1 MDRSVADELAIRNL
15 VARYCH
21 AIADRDDKAWAE
33 CWSADAEWSVLGQV
47 SSGREAILARYLS
60 LVGGG
65 LRFVEQ
71 VATDGVIEVEGDAA
85 RGRWRIAE
93 TIFPKQGPALVN
105 RGSYDDAYRRDRD
118 GVWRFA
124 RREFKAYYFG
134 APDLSAEPRPS
145 SGWLN
150 AR

>member
-33 CWSADAEWSVLGQV
+33 CWSAESEWSVLGQV
-47 SSGREAILARYLS
+47 SSGREAILARYQS
-60 LVGGG
+60 LVGG

-85 RGRWRIAE
+85 RGRWRISE
-93 TIFPKQGPALVN
+93 TIFPKQGPAMVN
-105 RGSYDDAYRRDRD
+105 RGSYADSYRRDRD

-124 RREFKAYYFG
+124 RREFKANYFG
-134 APDLSAEPRPS
+134 APELSAEPRPS
-145 SGWLN
+145 SGWLTS
-150 AR
+150 R